1 MKRLTYISRF
11 SLNLTAADIEKIGKI
26 SQQNNQARNITGVL
40 LCLDGMFFQILE
52 GEAED
57 IDQIYQRIL
66 DDPRHTDILC
76 LKSEL
81 NVTERLFPEWS
92 MQIIDLEHNTDLII
106 QPIKTL
112 LETITE
118 SHGILE
124 KYTQNTIF
132 KLIQQGINPLEL
144 RPKKIE
150 KIIMFSDIVSFS
162 AFADKLPVEH
172 VVYLVDHYLT
182 SCAKIISEAGGEVTK
197 FIGDCVM
204 AYFDADQADAAIQAG
219 LDILLDVAML
229 RNYAQEDSVL
239 KVLYTGIGITKGM
252 VIEGN
257 LGSCFKKDYTVIGD
271 VVNAASRLEALTRN
285 LPRSLVFSEAV
296 KNSTQKHWDFI
307 NLGCYKLKGKNQ
319 PIQVYSIDQEI
330 TRKCSNGTQVA
341 REITEY
347 LDIIMNFQQPGFL

>member
-11 SLNLTAADIEKIGKI
+11 SFNLTAADIEKIGKI

-40 LCLDGMFFQILE
+40 LCLGGMFFQILE
-52 GEAED
+52 GEAEN
-57 IDQIYQRIL
+57 IDEIYTRIL

-124 KYTQNTIF
+124 RYTQPSIF
-132 KLIQQGINPLEL
+132 KLIKKGINPLEV
-144 RPKKIE
+144 RPKKVE
-150 KIIMFSDIVSFS
+150 KIIMFIDIVSFS
-162 AFADKLPVEH
+162 AFAEKLPVDH

-182 SCAKIISEAGGEVTK
+182 SCAKIINEAGGEVTK
-197 FIGDCVM
+197 FIGDCIM

-219 LDILLDVAML
+219 LDILLDIAML
-229 RNYAQEDSVL
+229 RNYAQEDSIL
-239 KVLYTGIGITKGM
+239 KVLYTGIGITQGV

-257 LGSCFKKDYTVIGD
+257 LGSSLKKDYTVIGD
-271 VVNAASRLEALTRN
+271 VVNVASRLEALTRN
-285 LPRSLVFSEAV
+285 LPRSMVFSEAL
-296 KNSTQKHWDFI
+296 KNSTKKHWDFI
-307 NLGCYKLKGKNQ
+307 NLGCYQIKGKTQ
-319 PIQVYSIDQEI
+319 PIPVYSIDQEI
-330 TRKCSNGTQVA
+330 TKKCSNGTQVA

-347 LDIIMNFQQPGFL
+347 LERIMN